1 MQITVSRTVGALII
15 GLSMLAAGA
24 PAAAQETAAEAAA
37 RMSGALPDTSDVSP
51 GEALRAGTRFYY
63 AGEKERAL
71 DSLRFAAEKGH
82 PLAAWKLGR
91 MYAHG
96 DGVKEDDIK
105 AFEYFRQIA
114 TNYADDSPTSPR
126 APFVASAFVELG
138 SYYLT
143 GINDSAIRPNVA
155 RAREIFRY
163 AASYFGDADA
173 QYRLGILFLDES
185 DRDPRMAARWLK
197 LAARKGHVPAQAR
210 LGALLFDGKFHG
222 AENKTSG
229 LMWLTVAH
237 RTTDEANAGWI
248 SELHERRF
256 GLADEAVRRQATER
270 ADRWIERN
278 ASVVADAQTSVE

>member
-1 MQITVSRTVGALII
+1 MRITVSRCIGALLL
-15 GLSMLAAGA
+15 GLCATA
-24 PAAAQETAAEAAA
+24 PAVAQDSAADAAA
-37 RMSGALPDTSDVSP
+37 RMSGALPDASDLSP

-63 AGEKERAL
+63 AGEKELAL

-96 DGVKEDDIK
+96 DGVQEDDIK

-114 TNYADDSPTSPR
+114 TAYADDSPTSPR

-143 GINDSAIRPNVA
+143 GITDSAIQPNVA
-155 RAREIFRY
+155 RAREIFTY
-163 AASYFGDADA
+163 AASYFGDANA

-197 LAARKGHVPAQAR
+197 LAAKKGHVPAQAR
-210 LGALLFDGKFHG
+210 LGALLFDGDFHG
-222 AENKTSG
+222 TDNRITG
-229 LMWLTVAH
+229 LMWLTIAQ
-237 RTTDEANAGWI
+237 RRSGGADAGWI

-256 GLADEAVRRQATER
+256 GLADETVRRNATAL
-270 ADRWIERN
+270 ADRWMDRN
-278 ASVVADAQTSVE
+278 TAVVADAHR